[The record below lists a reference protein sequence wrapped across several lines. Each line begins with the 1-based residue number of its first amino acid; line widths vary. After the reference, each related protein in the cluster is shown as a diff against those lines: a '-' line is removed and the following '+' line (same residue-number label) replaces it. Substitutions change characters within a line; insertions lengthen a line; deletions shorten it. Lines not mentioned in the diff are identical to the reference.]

1 MNTYVVDISN
11 ATNVE
16 KENNKTVENL
26 LEEYKGLLKNLEKY
40 DSDHIRFFILCLL
53 FPVFLIVSS
62 KLPLFI
68 ISILFVL
75 LGVYCFSHIN
85 YVLKEQKKNKEEIK
99 EIKIKLLTALKQEK
113 FIVEH
118 NNEVYCSRFM
128 LSIYARN
135 NESFCF
141 ANKRINAQEILL
153 KYPDIQ
159 KIVERKT
166 YFEYLKLHNNCQ
178 NIINKLCKENESKKI
193 IYETQ

>member
-1 MNTYVVDISN
+1 MNTYVVSIDNS
-11 ATNVE
+11 VS
-16 KENNKTVENL
+16 NNKTHKTVEDL
-26 LEEYKGLLKNLEKY
+26 LEEYKELLKKLKKY
-40 DSDHIRFFILCLL
+40 DSDNIPFFIFRLL
-53 FPVFLIVSS
+53 FLVFLIVSS

-85 YVLKEQKKNKEEIK
+85 YVLKEQKKNKDEIK

-135 NESFCF
+135 NETFYF

-178 NIINKLCKENESKKI
+178 NIINKLCKEKESTKI
-193 IYETQ
+193 IYDETQ